1 MATQVFLNSFW
12 LIMKF
17 LKYLTQFPY
26 FEITGIFLDTSKAIS
41 IMEERLIVDNQMHGY
56 KQNVEKLGEKNLNNN
71 IEEFL
76 RILS

>member
-1 MATQVFLNSFW
+1 
-12 LIMKF
+12 MKF

-56 KQNVEKLGEKNLNNN
+56 KQNVAKLGEK
-71 IEEFL
+71 I
-76 RILS
+76 

>member
-1 MATQVFLNSFW
+1 
-12 LIMKF
+12 MKF
-17 LKYLTQFPY
+17 FRYLTQFTY

-41 IMEERLIVDNQMHGY
+41 IMEERLIVDNQMHGINRML
-56 KQNVEKLGEKNLNNN
+56 QKLGKKILNNN